1 MHPATALFLQGL
13 LVHFRFEAEIM
24 KSAHGEDFS
33 GQKFDWYAASSQLD
47 TMVEAKETAS
57 KFASI
62 MHANRVHAKI

>member
-1 MHPATALFLQGL
+1 
-13 LVHFRFEAEIM
+13 M